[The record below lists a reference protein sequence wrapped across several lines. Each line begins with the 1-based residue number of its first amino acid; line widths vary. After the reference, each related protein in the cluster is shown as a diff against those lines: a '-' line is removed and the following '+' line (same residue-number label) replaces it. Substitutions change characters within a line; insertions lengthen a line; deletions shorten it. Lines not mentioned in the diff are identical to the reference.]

1 MDLCRHQTYK
11 GFSASGSDLT
21 TTSAPSYSKVVSNL
35 PIKDNSTEDGS
46 KKPFETAT
54 DR

>member
-11 GFSASGSDLT
+11 RFSASCSDLT

-46 KKPFETAT
+46 KKPIETAT
-54 DR
+54 DT